1 MTRRVAPLLVD
12 GIVFELQAKGGIS
25 TIFRELLTRLPS
37 GAFGVLGHRGA
48 SPVPLPDGTYA
59 ARPARRL
66 ERYRDVAVD
75 DAVRVF
81 HSSYYRLP
89 ASRRTAAVTSVY
101 DFVYERYVRGI
112 RTTVHSWQKRR
123 AIERADRLICISES
137 TRRDLG
143 TFMGARHAERAVV
156 VPCGVS
162 EVFGPIEDSPPRE
175 QLLFVGQ
182 RGGYK
187 NFAAAVQ
194 AMQAFPE
201 LELVCVGGGA
211 LTGHEVAHIARC
223 APARVRWAG
232 YLDDDALNVEYNR
245 SLALLYPSLYEG
257 FGIPVLEA
265 MRARCPVIAV
275 DTSSIPEVAGDA
287 ALLTERGDPDEL
299 RAAIRTVLD
308 PARRADLV
316 TRGLAR
322 AATFGWELTYRR
334 TIAIYEELLGVPLSV
349 DDGGVVPVV
358 HADSGGNGS
367 PARIDSER

>member
-1 MTRRVAPLLVD
+1 MSVRTAPLLVD
-12 GIVFELQAKGGIS
+12 GVVFDLQAKGGIS
-25 TIFRELLTRLPS
+25 TIFRELLTRLPH
-37 GAFGVLGHRGA
+37 GAFGVLGHRPDA
-48 SPVPLPDGTYA
+48 PVPLPPGTYE
-59 ARPARRL
+59 ARPRRLL
-66 ERYRDVAVD
+66 ERYRDVEVD
-75 DAVRVF
+75 PRVRVF

-89 ASRRTAAVTSVY
+89 RSSRTAAVTSVY

-123 AIERADRLICISES
+123 AIERAERLLCISES

-143 TFMGARHAERAVV
+143 TFVGERHAERALVI
-156 VPCGVS
+156 PCGVS
-162 EVFGPIEDSPPRE
+162 ELFRPLDGAAPRE

-194 AMQAFPE
+194 AMQAFPDV
-201 LELVCVGGGA
+201 ELVCVGGGDFSEEEA
-211 LTGHEVAHIARC
+211 AHIRRC

-232 YLDDDALNVEYNR
+232 YLDDEALNVEYNR

-299 RAAIRTVLD
+299 RAAITAVQGTE
-308 PARRADLV
+308 RRADLV
-316 TRGLAR
+316 ARGLAR
-322 AATFGWELTYRR
+322 AALFGWELTYRR
-334 TIAIYEELLGVPLSV
+334 TLAVYEELLGGPLSV
-349 DDGGVVPVV
+349 GTDGAGPVV

-367 PARIDSER
+367 PARSESER